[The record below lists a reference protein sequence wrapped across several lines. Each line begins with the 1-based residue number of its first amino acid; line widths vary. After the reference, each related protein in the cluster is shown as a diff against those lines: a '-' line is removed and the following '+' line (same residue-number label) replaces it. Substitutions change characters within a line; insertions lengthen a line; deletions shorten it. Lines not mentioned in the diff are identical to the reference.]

1 MGNSGGGLQLYTD
14 LEKYPEYQGGFIWDF
29 IDQAI
34 YKTLPNGSEFL
45 SYGGDWHDRPSDYEF
60 CGNGIVFADRTLT
73 PKLQTVKHLYSNI
86 KIAVDENQ

>member
-1 MGNSGGGLQLYTD
+1 MHTMGNSGGGLKLYTD

-34 YKTLPNGSEFL
+34 YKPLPNGSEFL

-73 PKLQTVKHLYSNI
+73 PKLQTVKTSLL
-86 KIAVDENQ
+86 

>member
-1 MGNSGGGLQLYTD
+1 MNTCTQWVTLVVGLQLYTD

-45 SYGGDWHDRPSDYEF
+45 SYGGDWRDRPSDYEF
-60 CGNGIVFADRTLT
+60 VEMVSSLQIV
-73 PKLQTVKHLYSNI
+73 P
-86 KIAVDENQ
+86 